1 MKKYILQNRR
11 SKKMELNQQYGTQ
24 STIPLPLGEAIRG
37 LPGQYMKV
45 LSRPSVRTFA
55 EEKGKASWGVI
66 WVQFV
71 SLSIISAIL
80 LSIGLLISPP
90 NFGSAVGGTGGLSS
104 TSLLAVSIV
113 FSSIIVILLTPVSFL
128 FAGGI
133 LYLIARVFG
142 GRGLYREQIYTTLLF
157 GVPLVI
163 LSFLLSLIPGAGAWL
178 LFVPH
183 IYSVVLLVMAM
194 MAVHQFGRGKA
205 K

>member
-1 MKKYILQNRR
+1 
-11 SKKMELNQQYGTQ
+11 MELNQQYRTQ
-24 STIPLPLGEAIRG
+24 ASTPLPLGEAIRG

-45 LSRPSVRTFA
+45 MSRPSVRTFA

-90 NFGSAVGGTGGLSS
+90 NFGSAVGGIGGLSS
-104 TSLLAVSIV
+104 TSLLVTSIV
-113 FSSIIVILLTPVSFL
+113 FSSIIVMLLTPVSFL
-128 FAGGI
+128 LAGGI

-163 LSFLLSLIPGAGAWL
+163 LSSLLSLIPGAGAWL
-178 LFVPH
+178 LYVPH

>member
-1 MKKYILQNRR
+1 
-11 SKKMELNQQYGTQ
+11 MELNQQYETQ
-24 STIPLPLGEAIRG
+24 LPTPLPLGEAIRG

-55 EEKGKASWGVI
+55 EEKGKASWSVI

-71 SLSIISAIL
+71 GLSIISAIL

-104 TSLLAVSIV
+104 TSLLVTSIV
-113 FSSIIVILLTPVSFL
+113 FSSIVVILLTPVSFL
-128 FAGGI
+128 LAGGI
-133 LYLIARVFG
+133 LFLIARVFG

-163 LSFLLSLIPGAGAWL
+163 LSSLLSLIPGAGAWL
-178 LFVPH
+178 LYVPH

-194 MAVHQFGRGKA
+194 MAVYQFGRGKA